1 MEETLVTPVERAAR
15 LVTSAGRVVALTG
28 AGISTESGIPD
39 FRSPG
44 GLWERFDP
52 LEYATLACFRR
63 DPAKAWRLYR
73 ALGET
78 LAQARPN
85 AAHAALAE
93 LERAGRLAGV
103 VTQNVDGLHQAAG
116 SKHVLEIHGSWRRLE
131 CVSCGT
137 LTAPALERPGTET
150 IPRCP
155 ACSRPLKPGV
165 VLFGETVRHLA
176 EIEALL
182 AACEV
187 LLVVGTSAEVA
198 PAGEFPGAV
207 KARGGRVVEFN
218 LEARLPSDV
227 FVPGPVGTTLPALV
241 AALRGSSGARA

>member
-1 MEETLVTPVERAAR
+1 MEETLVAPVERAAR
-15 LVTSAGRVVALTG
+15 LVAAASCAVALTG

-52 LEYATLACFRR
+52 MEYATLACFLR
-63 DPAKAWRLYR
+63 DPVKAWHLYR

-78 LAQARPN
+78 LRGSRPN
-85 AAHAALAE
+85 AAHAALAD

-103 VTQNVDGLHQAAG
+103 VTQNIDGLHQAAG
-116 SKHVLEIHGSWRRLE
+116 SRRVLEIHGSWRNLE

-137 LTAPALERPGTET
+137 LTALPVERPGTEA

-155 ACSRPLKPGV
+155 ACARPLKPAV
-165 VLFGETVRHLA
+165 VLFGETVRHLV
-176 EIEALL
+176 EIEDLL
-182 AACEV
+182 AACDV

-198 PAGEFPGAV
+198 PAARFPGAV
-207 KARGGRVVEFN
+207 TARAGRVVEFN
-218 LEARLPSDV
+218 LEACLPSDV
-227 FVPGPVGTTLPALV
+227 FVPGPVGTTLPALL
-241 AALRGSSGARA
+241 AAMRGIPGACA